1 MVKGKYPKVHE
12 KDGNYFVGIGLVTD
26 LVTDIRH
33 KVENSPL
40 ISSSIYSREINS
52 KNPSQPVNPSLFEK
66 SSVTNVTNDN
76 VTNVTENPVTF
87 PSRDNQLETSRKF
100 SNKSNKSNIVRRE
113 IPPKTGNFRRK
124 LPGLRVRLLGTLAG

>member
-1 MVKGKYPKVHE
+1 VVKGKYPKVHE

-33 KVENSPL
+33 KAENSPL

-66 SSVTNVTNDN
+66 SNI
-76 VTNVTENPVTF
+76 PK
-87 PSRDNQLETSRKF
+87 RLETLDPCPTCGSENIGVWPDESTGYYCLDCYPNF
-100 SNKSNKSNIVRRE
+100 SDE
-113 IPPKTGNFRRK
+113 PNF
-124 LPGLRVRLLGTLAG
+124 